1 MVGGCAVRCAA
12 AGSGRYSAVTLTC
25 PPQPKDLE
33 QPDPVHS
40 PYPDFAP
47 PAAVAP
53 DGASVPSKPDGH
65 GDPAAEWVRAY
76 EVRTFCP
83 EDVDACRRLYT
94 DGLLGGQI
102 LGNDT
107 GLDIDDIAGAYLADP
122 LNHFWVA
129 RVADGCGELC
139 GARDGH
145 IVGMIGVQ
153 HHDEGVGEVR
163 RLRVDPA
170 HRRRRVGS
178 RLLDTAIRFCRET
191 GCLKVALDT
200 YIERDAAVNLFERH
214 RFRHGRTRQV
224 HGKDMLYFYLDLY
237 SQDRRDG

>member
-12 AGSGRYSAVTLTC
+12 VSPRHYSAVTVTC

-33 QPDPVHS
+33 QPEPAQS

-47 PAAVAP
+47 PAAVAV
-53 DGASVPSKPDGH
+53 DEASTPV
-65 GDPAAEWVRAY
+65 EWTRAY

-83 EDVDACRRLYT
+83 DDVDACRRLYT
-94 DGLLGGQI
+94 SGLLGGQI

-107 GLDIDDIAGAYLADP
+107 GLDIDDIPNAYLADS

-139 GARDGH
+139 GTGDGE